1 MTPCSACHRH
11 VRFGERVCPFCAAK
25 IALVA
30 LGVGLAACGDK
41 PAQGPTDVNAMD
53 GGSPSPVTTGTSTA
67 PAAPDAGMP
76 RGGEVYGGPPPRK

>member
-1 MTPCSACHRH
+1 MNPCPACNRH
-11 VRFGERVCPFCAAK
+11 VRLAERVCPFCTAK

-41 PAQGPTDVNAMD
+41 PPPQEPSQVNT
-53 GGSPSPVTTGTSTA
+53 PPGTAAPSTA
-67 PAAPDAGMP
+67 TPATPDAGMP

>member
-1 MTPCSACHRH
+1 MTPCPACNRH
-11 VRFGERVCPFCAAK
+11 VRLGEIVCPFCAAK

-41 PAQGPTDVNAMD
+41 PAEGPTN
-53 GGSPSPVTTGTSTA
+53 VTTMDAGPGSAPTA
-67 PAAPDAGMP
+67 PATTPAATPDAGP